1 MSEFS
6 PLRFM
11 REISDVCSN
20 SGYEPQAQKIVY
32 DYIKHKADDII
43 TDSINNLCAVIN
55 GKNRD
60 EAGILLAAHIDEIG
74 FTVKYIDDDG
84 LIYLTNG
91 YGADPNKIISEHV
104 RVYNSSGVA
113 RGIIGNKYR
122 YRSGNETKGQDTEI
136 DSIWVDIGASSRE
149 EAQKFVC
156 VGDPVVVDKGV
167 VPLMN
172 DRIASRSLDD
182 KIGAMAMI
190 KAILDIDPARLDIP
204 VYFLFTA
211 QEESGFRG
219 IKTFM
224 SRGIKL
230 KAGISVDVGDSM
242 DIPGCIKTKSG
253 DVKLGKGPIITR
265 GPNTNPRLFGII
277 EKSAREADIP
287 YQLRAYA
294 KPSPV
299 DANVIQVSGDIAA
312 AQIDIPLRY
321 MHHQSEVGS
330 IIDLDNTARL
340 ITSLLYNLKKEDSFL
355 LMV

>member
-1 MSEFS
+1 
-6 PLRFM
+6 
-11 REISDVCSN
+11 
-20 SGYEPQAQKIVY
+20 
-32 DYIKHKADDII
+32 
-43 TDSINNLCAVIN
+43 
-55 GKNRD
+55 
-60 EAGILLAAHIDEIG
+60 
-74 FTVKYIDDDG
+74 
-84 LIYLTNG
+84 
-91 YGADPNKIISEHV
+91 
-104 RVYNSSGVA
+104 
-113 RGIIGNKYR
+113 
-122 YRSGNETKGQDTEI
+122 
-136 DSIWVDIGASSRE
+136 
-149 EAQKFVC
+149 